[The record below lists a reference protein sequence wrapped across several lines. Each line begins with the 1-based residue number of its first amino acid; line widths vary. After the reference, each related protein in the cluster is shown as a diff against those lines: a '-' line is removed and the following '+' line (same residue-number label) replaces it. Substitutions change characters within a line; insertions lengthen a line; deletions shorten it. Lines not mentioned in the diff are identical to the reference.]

1 MTLTLTLTRT
11 LALTRTLSLTL
22 TLTRTR
28 ARALTLTLTLITRT
42 RTPTQVQYVPFP
54 VVAGFLGMVGS
65 SILRS
70 AFVVNAGRP
79 MSHPSDL
86 LAFAI
91 SQPFE
96 LAACVAPA

>member
-1 MTLTLTLTRT
+1 M
-11 LALTRTLSLTL
+11 
-22 TLTRTR
+22 
-28 ARALTLTLTLITRT
+28 
-42 RTPTQVQYVPFP
+42 QYVPFP

-96 LAACVAPA
+96 LAACAYISPYLPASPYISQPFELAACVAPA